1 MLMTE
6 FEKATIE
13 VKQIAVDEF
22 RKELIDRI
30 TTVYEHEYE
39 YLPMSGECNTFYCD
53 AFYQDI
59 INIIKNS

>member
-6 FEKATIE
+6 FAKATKE

-30 TTVYEHEYE
+30 TTVYKHEY
-39 YLPMSGECNTFYCD
+39 PTASGDFDEFYHD
-53 AFYQDI
+53 V
-59 INIIKNS
+59 INIIKNT